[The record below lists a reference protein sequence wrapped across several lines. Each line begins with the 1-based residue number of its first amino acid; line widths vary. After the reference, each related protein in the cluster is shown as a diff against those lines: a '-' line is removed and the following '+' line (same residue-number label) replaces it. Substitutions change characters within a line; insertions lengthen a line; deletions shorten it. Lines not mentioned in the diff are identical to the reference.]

1 MTSHIRLAAV
11 LAGLAVVAAACGGAT
26 TEPDEPATADL
37 PINPA
42 AACIETEPDCQDTI
56 DTDEPLFIDDEPRDG
71 VEPPVV
77 VNGGALVPGGGLTI
91 SDALAGDDLGIFA
104 LKGFVVA
111 DDGGPHLCELLA
123 ESLPPQCGGATVEL
137 ASLDMIDPDELSEA
151 QGVTWSDQPITLVG
165 EIANGVFTPTPF
177 SQ

>member
-1 MTSHIRLAAV
+1 MTSRIRLAAL
-11 LAGLAVVAAACGGAT
+11 LAALALVAAACGGGTAET
-26 TEPDEPATADL
+26 DEPANADL

-56 DTDEPLFIDDEPRDG
+56 DTDEPLFLDDEPRDSA
-71 VEPPVV
+71 EPPAV

-104 LKGFVVA
+104 LQGFIVA
-111 DDGGPHLCELLA
+111 DDAGPQLCELLA

-137 ASLDMIDPDELSEA
+137 AGLDMIDPDELSEA

-165 EIANGVFTPTPF
+165 EIVNGVFVPTPF